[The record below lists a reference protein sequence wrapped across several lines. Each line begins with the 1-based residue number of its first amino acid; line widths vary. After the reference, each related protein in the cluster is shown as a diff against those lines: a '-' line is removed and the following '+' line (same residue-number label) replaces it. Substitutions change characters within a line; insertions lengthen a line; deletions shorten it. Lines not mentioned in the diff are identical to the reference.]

1 MELVYIPEHRRREE
15 FYLPYLIESLKSGL
29 GKAVKVGC
37 FFYFYRIIRTNH
49 MNTTKSSPNQLE
61 GVIIKTNLKQEV
73 YRKTISSFALLKEV
87 LKEIAEDYREQ
98 LKDKVDENVLPTFQ
112 EKGLFEAEFRI
123 GGDILIFSMH
133 SNVFVFNREHP
144 IWKLDYIKSNPLNAY
159 CGVFNIYNFLADSF
173 KYNRYEDLGYLVAR
187 IFVNREN
194 HFFVE
199 GKRQSSELV
208 KDFGSDELTKE
219 YLKDIIETT
228 IQYAIDFDL
237 LVPPYE
243 QVKIA
248 NVQQMQ
254 AEINHSRI
262 QTGKRLGF
270 KFSTDDI

>member
-1 MELVYIPEHRRREE
+1 
-15 FYLPYLIESLKSGL
+15 
-29 GKAVKVGC
+29 
-37 FFYFYRIIRTNH
+37 
-49 MNTTKSSPNQLE
+49 MNTKKDSPNQLD
-61 GVIIKTNLKQEV
+61 GMILKTNLKQEV
-73 YRKTISSFALLKEV
+73 YRKTMSSFILLKEV
-87 LKEIAEDYREQ
+87 LKELSEDYRDQ
-98 LKDKVDENVLPTFQ
+98 LKDKVAEEVLPVFQ
-112 EKGLFEAEFRI
+112 EKGLFEAEFKI

-144 IWKLDYIKSNPLNAY
+144 IWKLDYIKANPLNSY

-173 KYNRYEDLGYLVAR
+173 KYNRLDDLGYLVAR
-187 IFVNREN
+187 IFVNHEG

-237 LVPPYE
+237 LVPPYD

-254 AEINHSRI
+254 SEINHSRI

-270 KFSTDDI
+270 KFNSDDV

>member
-1 MELVYIPEHRRREE
+1 MGTPDNSVSQLDG
-15 FYLPYLIESLKSGL
+15 LIL
-29 GKAVKVGC
+29 
-37 FFYFYRIIRTNH
+37 
-49 MNTTKSSPNQLE
+49 
-61 GVIIKTNLKQEV
+61 KTNLKQEV
-73 YRKTISSFALLKEV
+73 YQKSLVSFALLKEV
-87 LKEIAEDYREQ
+87 LKDLSEDYSNQ
-98 LKDKVDENVLPTFQ
+98 LKGKVSEAVLPVYQ
-112 EKGLFEAEFRI
+112 ERGLFEAEFRI
-123 GGDILIFSMH
+123 GGDLLIFSMH

-144 IWKLDYIKSNPLNAY
+144 IWKLDYIKNNPMNAY

-208 KDFGSDELTKE
+208 KDFANDELTKE

-237 LVPPYE
+237 LVPPYD

-270 KFSTDDI
+270 KFNSDDV

>member
-1 MELVYIPEHRRREE
+1 M
-15 FYLPYLIESLKSGL
+15 SAK
-29 GKAVKVGC
+29 KTDK
-37 FFYFYRIIRTNH
+37 T
-49 MNTTKSSPNQLE
+49 QLE
-61 GVIIKTNLKQEV
+61 GIILKTNLKQEV
-73 YRKTISSFALLKEV
+73 YHKTINSFALLKEV
-87 LKEIAEDYREQ
+87 LKEMAEDYTEK
-98 LKDKVDENVLPTFQ
+98 LKGKVAENVLPVYQ

-123 GGDILIFSMH
+123 GGDLLIFSMH

-144 IWKLDYIKSNPLNAY
+144 MWKLDYIKANPLNAY

-173 KYNRYEDLGYLVAR
+173 KYSRYEDLGYLVAR

-208 KDFGSDELTKE
+208 KDFGADELTKQ
-219 YLKDIIETT
+219 YLKEIIETT

-237 LVPPYE
+237 LVPPYD

-248 NVQQMQ
+248 TVEQMN

-270 KFSTDDI
+270 KFNSDDV